1 MKIICKRGYPAGK
14 MLQAAEEYI
23 ERMGGSDSLLEDDVE
38 ITLSMQTV
46 QEKENPEHTNILWI
60 GQEEMDQFP
69 DPDTDRDYYN
79 KDVLTGLYNRSRYER
94 DLALFQSA
102 KGQRVLCIYADA
114 VGLHEI
120 NNHLGHQAGDDM
132 LCCIADGIRHAFPKS
147 PVYRIG
153 GDEFVVLSM
162 ETGLEEAE
170 EKISV
175 LKESLRKRDYE
186 ISVGAAE
193 SPDGSHLNDA
203 VNRAENTMR
212 HDKADFYRNHGG
224 LRQMRSL
231 NHKLEKLLL
240 EKQDAS
246 HFLNVIAP
254 QYKGVYMVNTE
265 KDTCRYIYVPP
276 YFQTMLDR
284 HQGCFS
290 RSLQD
295 YCRELVRQEDR
306 DRIEQLLN
314 YGEVRSRLAL
324 GQNVGC
330 VYQKC
335 DGSRIDL
342 RITSYAQDSSDN
354 PELLWIFMDENEE
367 TA

>member
-1 MKIICKRGYPAGK
+1 
-14 MLQAAEEYI
+14 MLRAAEEYI
-23 ERMGGSDSLLEDDVE
+23 KRMGGSNSLLEEDVE
-38 ITLSMQTV
+38 IELS
-46 QEKENPEHTNILWI
+46 EKDVPEKNASGKAGSDTESPEHTDIVWI
-60 GQEEMDQFP
+60 GQRELEQLTDE
-69 DPDTDRDYYN
+69 DTDRDYYN

-94 DLALFQSA
+94 DLVLLQTA
-102 KGQRVLCIYADA
+102 KEQRVICIYVDA

-132 LCCIADGIRHAFPKS
+132 LCCIADGIRHAFPQS
-147 PVYRIG
+147 QVYRIG

-162 ETGLEEAE
+162 EGGLEETE
-170 EKISV
+170 ERISA
-175 LKESLRKRDYE
+175 LKENLRKRDYE
-186 ISVGAAE
+186 ISAGAAE
-193 SPDGSHLNDA
+193 SRNGSRLNDA
-203 VNRAENTMR
+203 VNQAENAMR
-212 HDKADFYRNHGG
+212 HDKTAFYRNHGG

-284 HQGCFS
+284 NQGCFS
-290 RSLQD
+290 SSLRD
-295 YCRELVRQEDR
+295 YCRELVRPEDCE
-306 DRIEQLLN
+306 RIEPLLN
-314 YGEVRSRLAL
+314 YEEVRSRLAL
-324 GQNVGC
+324 GETVGC
-330 VYQKC
+330 VYQKN

-342 RITSYAQDSSDN
+342 RITGYAPESSDN
-354 PELLWIFMDENEE
+354 AELLWIFMDESEE
-367 TA
+367 R